1 MYQRVMRSP
10 FNRSENRQ
18 VMKCSEPIRAS
29 SKSGPCRNSRLVAVL
44 GAGLRQDPRWRRQ
57 QEEGQEGRWWWRG
70 RWLLSFA
77 RVRLKKGGAA
87 QAGRVG
93 DRIPSWIGRSE
104 RMTPKE
110 ASRRLPNGAIELTGA
125 KDADGIP
132 VDFTS
137 RDVERMGGEAVAEYE
152 DRRAK
157 LIAER
162 KVENEDNLER
172 WEGEGGVRDQRRR
185 GGRTPGTP

>member
-1 MYQRVMRSP
+1 
-10 FNRSENRQ
+10 
-18 VMKCSEPIRAS
+18 
-29 SKSGPCRNSRLVAVL
+29 
-44 GAGLRQDPRWRRQ
+44 
-57 QEEGQEGRWWWRG
+57 
-70 RWLLSFA
+70 
-77 RVRLKKGGAA
+77 
-87 QAGRVG
+87 
-93 DRIPSWIGRSE
+93 
-104 RMTPKE
+104 MTPKE

-132 VDFTS
+132 VELTS

-152 DRRAK
+152 NRRAK

-185 GGRTPGTP
+185 GGRTPDTP

>member
-1 MYQRVMRSP
+1 
-10 FNRSENRQ
+10 
-18 VMKCSEPIRAS
+18 
-29 SKSGPCRNSRLVAVL
+29 
-44 GAGLRQDPRWRRQ
+44 
-57 QEEGQEGRWWWRG
+57 
-70 RWLLSFA
+70 
-77 RVRLKKGGAA
+77 
-87 QAGRVG
+87 
-93 DRIPSWIGRSE
+93 
-104 RMTPKE
+104 MTPKE

-132 VDFTS
+132 VELTS

>member
-1 MYQRVMRSP
+1 
-10 FNRSENRQ
+10 
-18 VMKCSEPIRAS
+18 
-29 SKSGPCRNSRLVAVL
+29 
-44 GAGLRQDPRWRRQ
+44 
-57 QEEGQEGRWWWRG
+57 
-70 RWLLSFA
+70 
-77 RVRLKKGGAA
+77 
-87 QAGRVG
+87 
-93 DRIPSWIGRSE
+93 
-104 RMTPKE
+104 MTPKE

-132 VDFTS
+132 VELTS

-185 GGRTPGTP
+185 GGRTPDTP

>member
-1 MYQRVMRSP
+1 
-10 FNRSENRQ
+10 
-18 VMKCSEPIRAS
+18 
-29 SKSGPCRNSRLVAVL
+29 
-44 GAGLRQDPRWRRQ
+44 
-57 QEEGQEGRWWWRG
+57 
-70 RWLLSFA
+70 
-77 RVRLKKGGAA
+77 
-87 QAGRVG
+87 
-93 DRIPSWIGRSE
+93 
-104 RMTPKE
+104 MTPKE
-110 ASRRLPNGAIELTGA
+110 ASRRLPNGAVELTGA

-132 VDFTS
+132 VELTS

-172 WEGEGGVRDQRRR
+172 WEGEGGVQDQRRR

>member
-1 MYQRVMRSP
+1 
-10 FNRSENRQ
+10 
-18 VMKCSEPIRAS
+18 
-29 SKSGPCRNSRLVAVL
+29 
-44 GAGLRQDPRWRRQ
+44 
-57 QEEGQEGRWWWRG
+57 
-70 RWLLSFA
+70 
-77 RVRLKKGGAA
+77 
-87 QAGRVG
+87 
-93 DRIPSWIGRSE
+93 
-104 RMTPKE
+104 MTRKE
-110 ASRRLPNGAIELTGA
+110 ASRRLPNGAVELTGA

-132 VDFTS
+132 VELTS

>member
-1 MYQRVMRSP
+1 
-10 FNRSENRQ
+10 
-18 VMKCSEPIRAS
+18 
-29 SKSGPCRNSRLVAVL
+29 
-44 GAGLRQDPRWRRQ
+44 
-57 QEEGQEGRWWWRG
+57 
-70 RWLLSFA
+70 
-77 RVRLKKGGAA
+77 
-87 QAGRVG
+87 
-93 DRIPSWIGRSE
+93 
-104 RMTPKE
+104 MTPKE